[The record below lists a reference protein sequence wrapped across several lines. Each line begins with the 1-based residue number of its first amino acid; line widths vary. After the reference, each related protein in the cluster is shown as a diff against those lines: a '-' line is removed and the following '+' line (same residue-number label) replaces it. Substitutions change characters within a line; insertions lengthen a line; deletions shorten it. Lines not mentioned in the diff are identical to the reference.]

1 MNNIK
6 VIINLYQFDNLVKER
21 IKRWI
26 NDDDVFIA
34 CYNYLKPQLE
44 QLFNLDDIITIDIN
58 DYIDNIIINNTYY
71 YERKKQLKEYDEC
84 LIFKTR
90 VINKSELFDKVLY
103 IDSNVAICC

>member
-6 VIINLYQFDNLVKER
+6 VIINQYQFDNLVKER

-26 NDDDVFIA
+26 NDDDVFNA
-34 CYNYLKPQLE
+34 YYNYLKPQLE

-58 DYIDNIIINNTYY
+58 DYLDNIIINNTYY

-84 LIFKTR
+84 LKFK
-90 VINKSELFDKVLY
+90 NKVVKRLKG
-103 IDSNVAICC
+103 